1 MGLWIIILLIL
12 VNGAFVLTE
21 MALVSSRRG
30 RLEARA
36 GGMRGRGDR
45 GARLALRLLDSPTT
59 YLSTVQVGI
68 TLTGVL
74 LGAFGEQT
82 VAERVAEW
90 VRRWDPDLSGYAHAI
105 GLTVTV
111 VTLTFFIIVVA
122 ELVPKRLAQI
132 APETFAC
139 LGARPMWIMSRVC
152 RPLVWLLSASTN
164 LILKLVPFRPKRDQE
179 MVVEDVRSL
188 LASGARTGVFRHAE
202 QQIVERVF
210 RLSDQ
215 GVKAVMVPRT
225 DIDFLLLDDTPQRVR
240 VVVAM
245 GSHSHFPVC
254 KSGLDDLVGVV
265 HVKDLVKLGLMAE
278 AGGGGERW
286 RLADAVRP
294 PLFVPESTPAIGM
307 VETFRRKQTH
317 IAFVLDEYGV
327 LEGLV
332 TLGDIVEALV
342 GEVARQGE
350 VDEPEIVKRAD
361 GSYLLD
367 GMLGVDEL
375 KELMGVGSLPKEE
388 DAGYETLGGM
398 VMAYLGRIPAAGD
411 AFTLDRFRF
420 EVVDMDKA
428 RVDKVLLE
436 IGPAPR
442 EVERDE
448 ATEA

>member
-1 MGLWIIILLIL
+1 MGLWIIILLVV
-12 VNGAFVLTE
+12 VNGAFVLIE

-36 GGMRGRGDR
+36 EKGDR
-45 GARLALRLLDSPTT
+45 GAKIALRLLENPTT

-74 LGAFGEQT
+74 LGAFGEESM
-82 VAERVAEW
+82 AEHIAAEARLW
-90 VRRWDPDLSGYAHAI
+90 NPQIAPYAHAI
-105 GLTVTV
+105 GLGVTV
-111 VTLTFFIIVVA
+111 VTLTFVIIVAA

-164 LILKLVPFRPKRDQE
+164 MVLRVVPFRPKRDQE
-179 MVVEDVRSL
+179 MVVEDVRAL
-188 LASGARTGVFRHAE
+188 LASGARTGVFQQAE

-215 GVKAVMVPRT
+215 SVKSVMVPRT
-225 DIDFLLLDDTPQRVR
+225 DVDFLLLDDSPQRVR
-240 VVVAM
+240 VVVATS
-245 GSHSHFPVC
+245 SHSHFPVC

-265 HVKDLVKLGLMAE
+265 HVKDLVKLGLIAGVAE
-278 AGGGGERW
+278 EGDRL
-286 RLADAVRP
+286 RLADAIQP

-307 VETFRRKQTH
+307 VETFRRKKTH

-332 TLGDIVEALV
+332 TLTDIVEALV
-342 GEVARQGE
+342 GEVARQGDAE
-350 VDEPEIVKRAD
+350 DPEIVKRAD

-367 GMLGVDEL
+367 GMLGVREL
-375 KELMGVGSLPKEE
+375 KELMGVQSLPKEE
-388 DAGYETLGGM
+388 EAGYETLGGM

-411 AFTLDRFRF
+411 AFTLDRFKF

-436 IGPAPR
+436 VVR
-442 EVERDE
+442 EPSEEGGGGERG
-448 ATEA
+448 A

>member
-36 GGMRGRGDR
+36 ARGDR
-45 GARLALRLLDSPTT
+45 GAKLALRLLDSPTT

-74 LGAFGEQT
+74 LGAFGEQS
-82 VAERVAEW
+82 VAERLAARLREW
-90 VRRWDPDLSGYAHAI
+90 NPVLSGYSHAI

-111 VTLTFFIIVVA
+111 VALTFVIIVAA
-122 ELVPKRLAQI
+122 ELVPKRLAQL

-139 LGARPMWIMSRVC
+139 LGARPMWFMSRAC

-164 LILKLVPFRPKRDQE
+164 LLLRVVPFRPKRDQDL
-179 MVVEDVRSL
+179 VVEDVRAL
-188 LASGARTGVFRHAE
+188 LASGARSGVFQQAE
-202 QQIVERVF
+202 RQIVERVF

-215 GVKAVMVPRT
+215 SVKAVMVPRT
-225 DIDFLLLDDTPQRVR
+225 DIDFLLLDDPPARVR
-240 VVVAM
+240 VVVAT

-254 KSGLDDLVGVV
+254 KTGLDDLVGVV
-265 HVKDLVKLGLMAE
+265 HVKDLVKLGLMAGFE
-278 AGGGGERW
+278 GEGDKL

-294 PLFVPESTPAIGM
+294 PLFVPESTPAIAM

-350 VDEPEIVKRAD
+350 GDDPNIVKRAD

-367 GMLGVDEL
+367 GMLGVGEL

-388 DAGYETLGGM
+388 EAGYETLGGM
-398 VMAYLGRIPAAGD
+398 MMACLGRIPAAGD
-411 AFTLDRFRF
+411 TFTLDRFRF

-436 IGPAPR
+436 ISPAPSA
-442 EVERDE
+442 EEQADGAGV
-448 ATEA
+448 